1 MSIEYKTYDV
11 CNEYV
16 TDIGVK
22 MLDIRIDAEDIKKMG
37 CPLIVA
43 REIQNS
49 LNELSYKLIMESIV
63 DTKNNRERIVN
74 DLINGVIERA
84 SKLDTR
90 EIFKQPLMIED
101 KTKQKVI

>member
-1 MSIEYKTYDV
+1 MIKDS
-11 CNEYV
+11 
-16 TDIGVK
+16 GV
-22 MLDIRIDAEDIKKMG
+22 

>member
-74 DLINGVIERA
+74 DLIKGVIERA